1 MSAFDFTTLLRGDL
15 PIRDVAAGEAIFE
28 MGEEGDKMYVL
39 AQGEAQIRAG
49 SVVLDTV
56 RSGGVLGEMALLD
69 DERRSAAAVALQ
81 PCRLI
86 AIDKPTLL
94 RLIAEEPRLA
104 IELARLGVHRLRAM
118 DFLAQHDALT
128 RLPNRLLFQEKIHR
142 AMKRAQ
148 RSGGGFGV
156 LFVNLDFFK
165 NINDSLGYAA
175 GDDLLCA
182 VAERLRARL
191 DELDTLARLGAD
203 EFAVL
208 IEGGAPGQQ
217 LASAAQ
223 ALLEALGQP
232 FAVAG
237 QELFLSASIG
247 ISCYPEDGEDEQTL
261 LAHADAAVHRA
272 KERGRN
278 QYAFFSAEL
287 NTLAREALT
296 LKSNLRQ
303 AIERR
308 EFVLYYQ
315 PRIAPETRRVLG
327 VEALIRW
334 RHPVLGLVPPSKFIP
349 LAEQTGLIELIGD
362 WVLETACAQR
372 AAWTAAG
379 QPPFRVAVN
388 LSLRQLAARDLEA
401 RVVELLAIHRLAPQ
415 ELELEITESV
425 LMEDPAGAMNV
436 LKKLRARGIGIALDD
451 FGTEYSSLSYL
462 KHFPLDFMKIDQS
475 FVRGIPQDSDDV
487 AITRTVL
494 TLARNLGLHVI
505 AEGVETQAQF
515 EFLRELS
522 CDEVQGYWISRPLP
536 VEELE
541 RFLASQDGAA

>member
-1 MSAFDFTTLLRGDL
+1 MAFDFTTLLRGDL
-15 PIRDVAAGEAIFE
+15 PVRDVPAGEAIFE

-56 RSGGVLGEMALLD
+56 RRGGVLGEMALLD
-69 DERRSAAAVALQ
+69 DERRSAAAVALE
-81 PCRLI
+81 PCQLI

-128 RLPNRLLFQEKIHR
+128 RLPNRVLFQEKTHR
-142 AMKRAQ
+142 AIIRAQ
-148 RSGGGFGV
+148 RVGGGFGI

-175 GDDLLCA
+175 GDFLLRG
-182 VAERLRARL
+182 VAERLRAQIE
-191 DELDTLARLGAD
+191 ELDVLARLGAD

-208 IEGGAPGQQ
+208 VEGAAPGQR
-217 LASAAQ
+217 LASVAQ
-223 ALLEALGQP
+223 TLLEAFGQA
-232 FAVAG
+232 FVISG
-237 QELFLSASIG
+237 QEIFLSASIG
-247 ISCYPEDGEDEQTL
+247 ISCYPEDGDEEQTL
-261 LAHADAAVHRA
+261 LAHADAAVHLA

-315 PRIAPETRRVLG
+315 PRVAPQTGRILG

-334 RHPVLGLVPPSKFIP
+334 RHPLLGLVPPAKFIP
-349 LAEQTGLIELIGD
+349 LAEQTGLIEDIGD

-372 AAWTAAG
+372 AAWNAAG
-379 QPPFRVAVN
+379 KPAFRMAVN
-388 LSLRQLAARDLEA
+388 LSLRQLSARDLET
-401 RVVELLAIHRLAPQ
+401 RVAELLAQNRLQAQ

-425 LMEDPAGAMNV
+425 LMEDPAGAMSV

-505 AEGVETQAQF
+505 AEGVETAAQF
-515 EFLRELS
+515 EFLRELG
-522 CDEVQGYWISRPLP
+522 CDEVQGYWIARPLP

-541 RFLASQDGAA
+541 RFLATRADAV

>member
-1 MSAFDFTTLLRGDL
+1 
-15 PIRDVAAGEAIFE
+15 
-28 MGEEGDKMYVL
+28 
-39 AQGEAQIRAG
+39 
-49 SVVLDTV
+49 
-56 RSGGVLGEMALLD
+56 
-69 DERRSAAAVALQ
+69 
-81 PCRLI
+81 
-86 AIDKPTLL
+86 
-94 RLIAEEPRLA
+94 
-104 IELARLGVHRLRAM
+104 
-118 DFLAQHDALT
+118 
-128 RLPNRLLFQEKIHR
+128 
-142 AMKRAQ
+142 
-148 RSGGGFGV
+148 
-156 LFVNLDFFK
+156 
-165 NINDSLGYAA
+165 
-175 GDDLLCA
+175 
-182 VAERLRARL
+182 
-191 DELDTLARLGAD
+191 
-203 EFAVL
+203 
-208 IEGGAPGQQ
+208 
-217 LASAAQ
+217 
-223 ALLEALGQP
+223 
-232 FAVAG
+232 
-237 QELFLSASIG
+237 
-247 ISCYPEDGEDEQTL
+247 
-261 LAHADAAVHRA
+261 
-272 KERGRN
+272 
-278 QYAFFSAEL
+278 
-287 NTLAREALT
+287 
-296 LKSNLRQ
+296 
-303 AIERR
+303 
-308 EFVLYYQ
+308 
-315 PRIAPETRRVLG
+315 PETRRVLG

-349 LAEQTGLIELIGD
+349 LAEQTGLIEIIGD

-388 LSLRQLAARDLEA
+388 LSLRQLAARDLDA
-401 RVVELLAIHRLAPQ
+401 RVNELLAIHRLAPQ

-515 EFLRELS
+515 EFLRELA